1 MRMDRIE
8 VRAQAMFRG
17 GLLIFIATMAVMS
30 LDNPW
35 ATAILALSFVVVL
48 AVSLYEWRRNRQR

>member
-1 MRMDRIE
+1 
-8 VRAQAMFRG
+8 MFRG